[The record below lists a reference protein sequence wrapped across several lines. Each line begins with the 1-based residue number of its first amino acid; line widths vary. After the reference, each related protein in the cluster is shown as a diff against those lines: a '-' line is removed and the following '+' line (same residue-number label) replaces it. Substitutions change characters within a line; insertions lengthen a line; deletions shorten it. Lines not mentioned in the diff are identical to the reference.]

1 MATISRITLEE
12 KLGPMASKSSSGGG
26 RKMAKPKCNISGI
39 AKLRQ
44 DQKRDKNDFTKAA
57 KASKAVLALPSS
69 SSSSGMNE

>member
-1 MATISRITLEE
+1 
-12 KLGPMASKSSSGGG
+12 
-26 RKMAKPKCNISGI
+26 MAKPKCNISGI

-57 KASKAVLALPSS
+57 KASKAVPGTIQSS

>member
-1 MATISRITLEE
+1 
-12 KLGPMASKSSSGGG
+12 MASKSSGGGG
-26 RKMAKPKCNISGI
+26 RKMAKPKHNISGA

-57 KASKAVLALPSS
+57 KASKAVPGTTQSS